1 MCILNITRAVKIM
14 SVNEI
19 RDFTFDNYYKRT
31 QFSKESSYYSVKGFK
46 KKKFVVA
53 CEQINRKNT

>member
-1 MCILNITRAVKIM
+1 M

-31 QFSKESSYYSVKGFK
+31 QFSKESSYYSVKSFK